1 MKKLRYLALSMLA
14 ALSLAASAQTTT
26 PNPVTLT
33 LDIHECYVHETM
45 TTTDETAYY
54 YVSYL
59 EKEIFEEKGY
69 NDDETL
75 ASEDKK
81 WFEEMAK
88 GYQMDVKD
96 VVQSFGFK
104 GDAAEYQAGL
114 LPDREYVIWYH
125 GVDEK
130 GNTTTEI
137 KRLPFRTKSVQT
149 ISNRIKLKAQKTND
163 GGIFVTCEP
172 DDKNLYYTFGS
183 IAKSNMFDEFTH
195 DELTIRDYMQ
205 TGISNQ
211 IYDYLASEEFGEW
224 FKKNANQGDFSLKFD
239 ELVAG
244 EEYYIVAAYVDN
256 EAGICS
262 EIATVE
268 IDGEGNPTTSINSVK
283 NNTTLVADG
292 VYTLDGTRVG
302 TTLGDVQRGAYIV
315 KFNGRTHK
323 VVKK

>member
-1 MKKLRYLALSMLA
+1 MKKLRYFALSMLV

-45 TTTDETAYY
+45 TTTDKTAYY
-54 YVSYL
+54 YVGYL
-59 EKEIFEEKGY
+59 EKELFEEYGY

-81 WFEEMAK
+81 WFEEMAE
-88 GYQMDVKD
+88 GYDMNIKD
-96 VVQSFGFK
+96 VVQSYGFN
-104 GDAAEYQAGL
+104 GDATEYQAGL
-114 LPDREYVIWYH
+114 LPDREYIIWYH

-137 KRLPFRTKSVQT
+137 KRLPFRTKPVQT

-183 IAKSNMFDEFTH
+183 IAKSNMVDEFTGE
-195 DELTIRDYMQ
+195 ELTIRDYMQ
-205 TGISNQ
+205 NGISTQ
-211 IYDYLASEEFGEW
+211 IYDYLVNEEFNEW
-224 FKKNANQGDFSLKFD
+224 FKQQANQGDFSLKFN
-239 ELVAG
+239 ELVSG

-262 EIATVE
+262 EIATIE
-268 IDGEGNPTTSINSVK
+268 IDGEGNPTTGITSVPT
-283 NNTTLVADG
+283 NTPIVADG

>member
-1 MKKLRYLALSMLA
+1 MLA
-14 ALSLAASAQTTT
+14 ALSLAASAQTTN

-45 TTTDETAYY
+45 TTTDKTAYY

-59 EKEIFEEKGY
+59 EKEIFEQNGY
-69 NDDETL
+69 DDDEIV
-75 ASEDKK
+75 ASADKK
-81 WFEEMAK
+81 WFEEMAQ
-88 GYQMDVKD
+88 GYKTEVKKI
-96 VVQSFGFK
+96 VESFCFK

-125 GVDEK
+125 GVDEE

-137 KRLPFRTKSVQT
+137 KRLPFRTKPVQH
-149 ISNRIKLKAQKTND
+149 ISNRIKLEAQKTED

-195 DELTIRDYMQ
+195 DELTVRDYMQ
-205 TGISNQ
+205 TGISTQ
-211 IYDYLASEEFGEW
+211 LYDYLANGELNEW
-224 FKKNANQGDFSLKFD
+224 FETYANQGDFSLKFD
-239 ELVAG
+239 KLVAG
-244 EEYYIVAAYVDN
+244 EEYYIVAAYVDS
-256 EAGICS
+256 EAAICS
-262 EIATVE
+262 EIATIE
-268 IDGEGNPTTSINSVK
+268 IDGKGNPTGINSVK
-283 NNTTLVADG
+283 NSTPLVADG

-323 VVKK
+323 VIKR

>member
-1 MKKLRYLALSMLA
+1 MKKLRYFALSMLA
-14 ALSLAASAQTTT
+14 ALSLVASAQTTT

-45 TTTDETAYY
+45 TTTDKTAYY

-59 EKEIFEEKGY
+59 EKEIFEQNGY
-69 NDDETL
+69 DDDEIV
-75 ASEDKK
+75 ASADKK
-81 WFEEMAK
+81 WFEEMAQ
-88 GYQMDVKD
+88 GYKTEVKEI
-96 VVQSFGFK
+96 VESFCFK
-104 GDAAEYQAGL
+104 GDAAEYQANL

-125 GVDEK
+125 GVDEE

-137 KRLPFRTKSVQT
+137 KRLPFRTKPAQH

-172 DDKNLYYTFGS
+172 DDKNLYYTLGH
-183 IAKSNMFDEFTH
+183 IVKSKMVDEFTGE
-195 DELTIRDYMQ
+195 DMNMLDYMQ
-205 TGISNQ
+205 TGISAQ
-211 IYDYLASEEFGEW
+211 LYDFLANDELNEW
-224 FKKNANQGDFSLKFD
+224 FNANANQGSAAVEYQDLEK
-239 ELVAG
+239 G
-244 EEYYIVAAYVDN
+244 EEYYVVAAYLDS
-256 EAGICS
+256 EAAICS

-268 IDGEGNPTTSINSVK
+268 IDAEGNLTGINSVK
-283 NNTTLVADG
+283 NNTPLVADG

-323 VVKK
+323 VVKR

>member
-1 MKKLRYLALSMLA
+1 MKKLRYFALSMLA
-14 ALSLAASAQTTT
+14 ALSLAASAQTTN

-45 TTTDETAYY
+45 TTTDKTAYY

-59 EKEIFEEKGY
+59 EKEIFEQNGY
-69 NDDETL
+69 DDDEIV
-75 ASEDKK
+75 ASADKK
-81 WFEEMAK
+81 WFEEMAQ
-88 GYQMDVKD
+88 GYKTEVKKI
-96 VVQSFGFK
+96 VESFCFK

-125 GVDEK
+125 GVDEE

-137 KRLPFRTKSVQT
+137 KRLPFRTKPVQH
-149 ISNRIKLKAQKTND
+149 ISNRIKLEAQKTED

-195 DELTIRDYMQ
+195 DELTVRDYMQ
-205 TGISNQ
+205 TGISTQ
-211 IYDYLASEEFGEW
+211 LYDYLANGELNEW
-224 FKKNANQGDFSLKFD
+224 FETYANQGDFSLKFD
-239 ELVAG
+239 KLVAG
-244 EEYYIVAAYVDN
+244 EEYYIVAAYVDS
-256 EAGICS
+256 EAAICS
-262 EIATVE
+262 EIATIE
-268 IDGEGNPTTSINSVK
+268 IDGKGNPTGINSVK
-283 NNTTLVADG
+283 NSTPLVADG

-323 VVKK
+323 VIKR

>member
-1 MKKLRYLALSMLA
+1 MKKLRYFALSLLA
-14 ALSLAASAQTTT
+14 ALSLAASAQTTN

-45 TTTDETAYY
+45 TTTDKTAYY

-59 EKEIFEEKGY
+59 EKEIFEQNGY
-69 NDDETL
+69 DDDEIV
-75 ASEDKK
+75 ASADKK
-81 WFEEMAK
+81 WFEEMAN

-96 VVQSFGFK
+96 VVQSFCFK

-125 GVDEK
+125 GVDEE

-137 KRLPFRTKSVQT
+137 KRLPFRTKPVQT
-149 ISNRIKLKAQKTND
+149 ISNRIKLKAQKTED

-195 DELTIRDYMQ
+195 DELTVRDYMQ
-205 TGISNQ
+205 TGISTQ
-211 IYDYLASEEFGEW
+211 LYDYLANGELNEW
-224 FKKNANQGDFSLKFD
+224 FETYANQGDFSLKFD
-239 ELVAG
+239 KLVAG
-244 EEYYIVAAYVDN
+244 EEYYIVAAYVDS
-256 EAGICS
+256 EAAICS
-262 EIATVE
+262 EIATIE
-268 IDGEGNPTTSINSVK
+268 IDGKGNPTGINSVK
-283 NNTTLVADG
+283 NSTPLVADG

-323 VVKK
+323 VIKR

>member
-1 MKKLRYLALSMLA
+1 MKKLRYFALSMLA
-14 ALSLAASAQTTT
+14 ALSLVASAQTTT

-45 TTTDETAYY
+45 TTPDETAYY

-59 EKEIFEEKGY
+59 EKEIFEQNGY
-69 NDDETL
+69 DDDEIV
-75 ASEDKK
+75 ASADKK
-81 WFEEMAK
+81 WFEEMAQ
-88 GYQMDVKD
+88 GYKTEVKEI
-96 VVQSFGFK
+96 VESFCFK

-125 GVDEK
+125 GVDEE

-137 KRLPFRTKSVQT
+137 KRLPFRTKPVQT
-149 ISNRIKLKAQKTND
+149 ISNRIKLKAQKTED

-195 DELTIRDYMQ
+195 DELTVRDYMQ
-205 TGISNQ
+205 TGISTQ
-211 IYDYLASEEFGEW
+211 LYDYLANGELNEW
-224 FKKNANQGDFSLKFD
+224 FETYANQGKFSLKFD
-239 ELVAG
+239 KLVAG
-244 EEYYIVAAYVDN
+244 EEYYIVAAYVDS
-256 EAGICS
+256 EGGICS
-262 EIATVE
+262 EIATIE
-268 IDGEGNPTTSINSVK
+268 IDGKGNPTGINSVK
-283 NNTTLVADG
+283 NNTPLVADG

-323 VVKK
+323 VIKR

>member
-1 MKKLRYLALSMLA
+1 
-14 ALSLAASAQTTT
+14 
-26 PNPVTLT
+26 
-33 LDIHECYVHETM
+33 
-45 TTTDETAYY
+45 
-54 YVSYL
+54 
-59 EKEIFEEKGY
+59 
-69 NDDETL
+69 
-75 ASEDKK
+75 
-81 WFEEMAK
+81 
-88 GYQMDVKD
+88 MDVKD

-125 GVDEK
+125 GVDEE

-137 KRLPFRTKSVQT
+137 KRLPFRTKPVQT

-268 IDGEGNPTTSINSVK
+268 IDGEGNPTTSINSVP
-283 NNTTLVADG
+283 TSTPIVADG

>member
-1 MKKLRYLALSMLA
+1 MKKLRYFALSMLA

-45 TTTDETAYY
+45 TAQTAAGYY

-114 LPDREYVIWYH
+114 LPDHEYVIWYH
-125 GVDEK
+125 GVDDK

-137 KRLPFRTKSVQT
+137 KRLPFRTKPVQT

-195 DELTIRDYMQ
+195 EELTIRDYMQ
-205 TGISNQ
+205 TGISTQ

-268 IDGEGNPTTSINSVK
+268 IDGEGNPTTSINSVP
-283 NNTTLVADG
+283 TSTPIVADG

>member
-1 MKKLRYLALSMLA
+1 MKKLRYFALSMLA

-45 TTTDETAYY
+45 TTTDKTAYY

-59 EKEIFEEKGY
+59 EKEIFEENGY
-69 NDDETL
+69 DDDETL

-81 WFEEMAK
+81 WFEDMAK

-137 KRLPFRTKSVQT
+137 KRLPFRTKPVQT

-195 DELTIRDYMQ
+195 EELTIRDYMQ
-205 TGISNQ
+205 TGISTQ

>member
-1 MKKLRYLALSMLA
+1 MKKLRYFALSMLA

-137 KRLPFRTKSVQT
+137 KRLPFRTKPVQT

-183 IAKSNMFDEFTH
+183 IAKSKFTH
-195 DELTIRDYMQ
+195 EELTIRDYMQ

-262 EIATVE
+262 EIATIE
-268 IDGEGNPTTSINSVK
+268 IDGKGNPTSINSVK
-283 NNTTLVADG
+283 NSTTIVADG

>member
-1 MKKLRYLALSMLA
+1 MKKLRYFALSMLA
-14 ALSLAASAQTTT
+14 ALSLAASAQTTN

-45 TTTDETAYY
+45 TTTDKTAYY

-59 EKEIFEEKGY
+59 EKEIFEQNGY
-69 NDDETL
+69 DDDETV
-75 ASEDKK
+75 ASADKK
-81 WFEEMAK
+81 WFEEMAQ
-88 GYQMDVKD
+88 GYKTEVKEI
-96 VVQSFGFK
+96 VESFCFK

-125 GVDEK
+125 GVDEE

-137 KRLPFRTKSVQT
+137 KRLPFRTKPVQA
-149 ISNRIKLKAQKTND
+149 ISNRIKLEAEKTAE
-163 GGIFVTCEP
+163 GVKVTCTP

-195 DELTIRDYMQ
+195 DELTVRDYMQ
-205 TGISNQ
+205 TGISTQ
-211 IYDYLASEEFGEW
+211 LYDYLANGELNEW
-224 FKKNANQGDFSLKFD
+224 FETYANQGDFSITFD
-239 ELVAG
+239 KLVAG
-244 EEYYIVAAYVDN
+244 EEYYIVAAYVDS
-256 EAGICS
+256 EGGICS
-262 EIATVE
+262 EIATIE
-268 IDGEGNPTTSINSVK
+268 IDGKGNPTGINSVK
-283 NNTTLVADG
+283 NNTPLVADG

-323 VVKK
+323 VIKR

>member
-1 MKKLRYLALSMLA
+1 MKKLRYFALSMLA

-125 GVDEK
+125 GVDEN

-137 KRLPFRTKSVQT
+137 KRLPFRTKPVQT
-149 ISNRIKLKAQKTND
+149 IGNRIKLKAQKTND

-195 DELTIRDYMQ
+195 EELTIRDYMQ
-205 TGISNQ
+205 TGISTQ

-302 TTLGDVQRGAYIV
+302 TTLSDVQRGAYIV

-323 VVKK
+323 VMKK

>member
-1 MKKLRYLALSMLA
+1 MKKLRYFALSMLA
-14 ALSLAASAQTTT
+14 ALSLAASAQTTK

-45 TTTDETAYY
+45 TTTDKTAYY

-59 EKEIFEEKGY
+59 EKEIFEENGY

-96 VVQSFGFK
+96 VVQSFGFH

-125 GVDEK
+125 GVDEE

-137 KRLPFRTKSVQT
+137 KRLPFRTK
-149 ISNRIKLKAQKTND
+149 L
-163 GGIFVTCEP
+163 TCTP
-172 DDKNLYYTFGS
+172 DDPNLYYTLGH
-183 IAKSNMFDEFTH
+183 IVKSKMVDEFTGE
-195 DELTIRDYMQ
+195 DMNMLDYMQ
-205 TGISNQ
+205 TGISAQLYNF
-211 IYDYLASEEFGEW
+211 LANDELNEW
-224 FKKNANQGDFSLKFD
+224 FNANANQGSAAVEYQDLEK
-239 ELVAG
+239 G
-244 EEYYIVAAYVDN
+244 EEYYVVAAYLDS
-256 EAGICS
+256 EAAICS

-268 IDGEGNPTTSINSVK
+268 IDAEGNLTGINSVK
-283 NNTTLVADG
+283 NNTPLVADG

-323 VVKK
+323 VIKR

>member
-1 MKKLRYLALSMLA
+1 MKKLRYFALSMLA

-33 LDIHECYVHETM
+33 LDIYECYVHETM
-45 TTTDETAYY
+45 TTTDKTAYY

-125 GVDEK
+125 GVDFD
-130 GNTTTEI
+130 GNTTTDI
-137 KRLPFRTKSVQT
+137 KRLPFRTKPVQT
-149 ISNRIKLKAQKTND
+149 ISNRIKLKAQKTED

-195 DELTIRDYMQ
+195 EELTIRDYMQ
-205 TGISNQ
+205 TGISTQ

-262 EIATVE
+262 EIATIE
-268 IDGEGNPTTSINSVK
+268 IDGEGNPTTSINSVP
-283 NNTTLVADG
+283 TSTPIVADG

>member
-1 MKKLRYLALSMLA
+1 MKKLRYFALSMLA
-14 ALSLAASAQTTT
+14 ALSLAASAQTTN

-45 TTTDETAYY
+45 TTTDKTAYY

-59 EKEIFEEKGY
+59 EKEIFEQNGY
-69 NDDETL
+69 DDDEIV
-75 ASEDKK
+75 ASADKK
-81 WFEEMAK
+81 WFEEMAQ
-88 GYQMDVKD
+88 GYKTEVKKI
-96 VVQSFGFK
+96 VESFCFK

-125 GVDEK
+125 GVDEE

-137 KRLPFRTKSVQT
+137 KRLPFRTKPVQA
-149 ISNRIKLKAQKTND
+149 ISNRIKLKAQKTED

-195 DELTIRDYMQ
+195 DELTVRDYMQ
-205 TGISNQ
+205 TGISTQ
-211 IYDYLASEEFGEW
+211 IYDYLANDEFSGW
-224 FKKNANQGDFSLKFD
+224 FETNANQGPYSVTFGGIQ
-239 ELVAG
+239 EG
-244 EEYYIVAAYVDN
+244 EEYYIVAAYVDS
-256 EAGICS
+256 EAAICS

-268 IDGEGNPTTSINSVK
+268 IDGKGNLTGINSVK
-283 NNTTLVADG
+283 NSTPLVADG

-323 VVKK
+323 VIKR

>member
-1 MKKLRYLALSMLA
+1 MKKLRYFALSMLA
-14 ALSLAASAQTTT
+14 ALSLAASAQTTK

-45 TTTDETAYY
+45 TTTDKTAYY

-59 EKEIFEEKGY
+59 EKEIFEKNGY

-96 VVQSFGFK
+96 VVQSFGFH

-125 GVDEK
+125 GVDEE

-137 KRLPFRTKSVQT
+137 KRLPFRTKPAQH

-172 DDKNLYYTFGS
+172 DDKNLYYTLGH
-183 IAKSNMFDEFTH
+183 IVKSKMVDEFTGE
-195 DELTIRDYMQ
+195 DMNMLDYMQ
-205 TGISNQ
+205 TGISAQ
-211 IYDYLASEEFGEW
+211 LYDYLANDELNEW
-224 FKKNANQGDFSLKFD
+224 FNANANQGSAAVEYQDLEK
-239 ELVAG
+239 G
-244 EEYYIVAAYVDN
+244 EEYYVVAAYLDS
-256 EAGICS
+256 EAAICS

-268 IDGEGNPTTSINSVK
+268 IDAEGNLTGINSVK

-323 VVKK
+323 VIKR

>member
-1 MKKLRYLALSMLA
+1 MLA
-14 ALSLAASAQTTT
+14 ALSLAASAQTTN

-33 LDIHECYVHETM
+33 LDIHETM
-45 TTTDETAYY
+45 TTTDKTAYY

-59 EKEIFEEKGY
+59 EKEIFEQNGY
-69 NDDETL
+69 DDDEIV
-75 ASEDKK
+75 ASADKK
-81 WFEEMAK
+81 WFEEMAQ
-88 GYQMDVKD
+88 GYKTEVKEI
-96 VVQSFGFK
+96 VESFCFK

-125 GVDEK
+125 GVDEE

-137 KRLPFRTKSVQT
+137 KRLPFRTKPVQT
-149 ISNRIKLKAQKTND
+149 INNRIGLKAQKTED

-195 DELTIRDYMQ
+195 DELTVRDYMQ
-205 TGISNQ
+205 TGISTQ
-211 IYDYLASEEFGEW
+211 LYDYLANGELNEW
-224 FKKNANQGDFSLKFD
+224 FETYANQGDFSLKFD
-239 ELVAG
+239 KLVAG
-244 EEYYIVAAYVDN
+244 EEYYIVAAYVDS
-256 EAGICS
+256 EGGICS
-262 EIATVE
+262 EIATIE
-268 IDGEGNPTTSINSVK
+268 IDGKGNPTGINSVK
-283 NNTTLVADG
+283 NSTPLVADG

-323 VVKK
+323 VIKR

>member
-1 MKKLRYLALSMLA
+1 MKKLRYFALSMLA
-14 ALSLAASAQTTT
+14 ALSLAASAQSTNQ
-26 PNPVTLT
+26 NPVTLT

-45 TTTDETAYY
+45 TTTDKTAYY

-59 EKEIFEEKGY
+59 EKEIFEQNGY
-69 NDDETL
+69 DDDETL

-96 VVQSFGFK
+96 VVQSFGFH

-125 GVDEK
+125 GVDEE

-137 KRLPFRTKSVQT
+137 KRLPFRTKPAQH
-149 ISNRIKLKAQKTND
+149 ISNRIKLKAQKTED
-163 GGIFVTCEP
+163 GVKVTCTP
-172 DDKNLYYTFGS
+172 DDPNLYYTLGH
-183 IAKSNMFDEFTH
+183 IVKSKMVDEFTGE
-195 DELTIRDYMQ
+195 DMNMLDYMQ
-205 TGISNQ
+205 TGISAQ
-211 IYDYLASEEFGEW
+211 LYDFLANDELNGW
-224 FKKNANQGDFSLKFD
+224 FEANANQGSAAVEYQDLEK
-239 ELVAG
+239 G
-244 EEYYIVAAYVDN
+244 EEYYIVAAYVDS
-256 EAGICS
+256 EAAICS

-268 IDGEGNPTTSINSVK
+268 IDAEGNLTGINSVK

-323 VVKK
+323 VIKR